1 METDKHSG
9 NEGIDPT
16 TVVITDDDR
25 ASSLNLP
32 YDLGRYF
39 EMADAVT
46 VPLTELRLSRARP
59 DGISNAAMR
68 MREAY
73 DGTRARRQ
81 PITIRRSEFGGYLV
95 LDGNSTVT
103 IALAAG
109 WPCVACRLDVGD
121 QGGG

>member
-1 METDKHSG
+1 METRANSDE
-9 NEGIDPT
+9 EGIDPE
-16 TVVITDDDR
+16 TVAITDDDR

-39 EMADAVT
+39 EMGDAIA
-46 VPLTELRLSRARP
+46 VPVTELRLSRARP
-59 DGISNAAMR
+59 GGISSAAVR

-73 DGTRARRQ
+73 DGIRARRA
-81 PITIRRSEFGGYLV
+81 PITIQRSERGGYLV

-109 WPCVACRLDVGD
+109 WPCVACRVSAGE
-121 QGGG
+121 